1 MKFHGVA
8 KDNPVY
14 HPAPSALLTG
24 VIIIGLALVVAGVAI
39 LIEQTQLSPNL
50 LWILLILTLL
60 VSSSLI
66 LIPYLKQ
73 GFTRANLGQKRYQ
86 QESLAEFE
94 KELLQLFELPELIK
108 KLAEHIQSG
117 LSPTSLYIFL
127 RDPST
132 ELYICVSDKHGDLA
146 TDLRFPANNSL
157 VQSIGSLSDP
167 ILNDADFQKGLSHSD
182 KSRLA
187 LLGARVISP
196 LRGENELLGWVAI
209 GEGRKH
215 KSYAAS
221 DLSYLA
227 SLCEKGSIAI
237 EHAQLILGLQQRV
250 RDMDVLSR
258 VAQGV
263 NITPHF
269 DDILELVYSQTRQ
282 AILCDDFHITLRN
295 LADGSLYHAFY
306 LEDNDRNTVKE
317 NVALPSGFGLEEA
330 VCSSQHPLKTDD
342 YYQECISHQ
351 VQPDSREI
359 YAWMGV
365 PLNAGADTI
374 GAIGLGSRDPLG
386 VYTQA
391 TIGPAPIDCR
401 PGSWGNCKN
410 PPRLM

>member
-1 MKFHGVA
+1 MTRR
-8 KDNPVY
+8 
-14 HPAPSALLTG
+14 S
-24 VIIIGLALVVAGVAI
+24 
-39 LIEQTQLSPNL
+39 LSPNL

-73 GFTRANLGQKRYQ
+73 GFIRANLGQKRYQ
-86 QESLAEFE
+86 QEGLAEFE

-117 LSPTSLYIFL
+117 LSPTSLYVFL

-187 LLGARVISP
+187 LLGVRVISP

-209 GEGRKH
+209 GEGRKQ

-317 NVALPSGFGLEEA
+317 NVSLPSWF
-330 VCSSQHPLKTDD
+330 
-342 YYQECISHQ
+342 
-351 VQPDSREI
+351 R
-359 YAWMGV
+359 
-365 PLNAGADTI
+365 AGR
-374 GAIGLGSRDPLG
+374 GSL
-386 VYTQA
+386 QL
-391 TIGPAPIDCR
+391 PAPTENR
-401 PGSWGNCKN
+401 
-410 PPRLM
+410 